1 MWGGRPHEEATV
13 SAQSASS
20 ISTTVSPDVRD
31 LVVGGLL
38 ILLALFALYAVFFD
52 QGVLLSSV
60 YGDTAYDANY
70 LHEFAHDGRH
80 LFGLPCH

>member
-1 MWGGRPHEEATV
+1 MPAANPPGSSPAIPHLTSNLAGK
-13 SAQSASS
+13 A
-20 ISTTVSPDVRD
+20 IRD
-31 LVVGGLL
+31 GVVAVLLV
-38 ILLALFALYAVFFD
+38 LLALFALYAVFFD
-52 QGVLLSSV
+52 QGVLLSGI

>member
-1 MWGGRPHEEATV
+1 MPAANPPGP
-13 SAQSASS
+13 
-20 ISTTVSPDVRD
+20 SPAIPNLPSGVAGTKVRD
-31 LVVGGLL
+31 GVVAGLL
-38 ILLALFALYAVFFD
+38 VLLALFALYAVFFD
-52 QGVLLSSV
+52 QGVLLSSI